1 MVLVPP
7 KLGPRTGFRWMTF
20 ALALPLAAL
29 ATGALYL
36 GLTLGWAWH
45 PERDAS
51 PATTLLTAP
60 FDACFAALRDPA
72 VLDLIIPGG
81 YPGTFH
87 AYSLALLI
95 VAAFASLAFVGGF
108 IRKPLGLRL
117 IRLGYGLGYLALAVG
132 VVALWRLAAFLE
144 TPPDDVA
151 TLGLF
156 GETGTYLPRFWWW
169 YDLAWPMLLAIPV
182 LGLFHLA
189 SHRAAAVHL
198 YTGRTE
204 LPAAGDKIIED
215 ARTHGRDPVYRKSWL
230 SSAATHAIIIVLIP
244 WLLTW
249 LGCSD
254 RYDVPEGSG
263 DPVVALVK
271 VVKPKKVEKQVFI
284 VNPRSAIS
292 FYVPRLEDS
301 QIEEQVEEATELEYE
316 ATMAMAG
323 AMGAGGGKRGG
334 WPDGMGRKPVR
345 FIRLK
350 GHGPGWNDGMNDG
363 TRADINFL
371 NQFHQITGFRVA
383 EASEAKTIRQISNF
397 DKGYAPPFI
406 YMTGEGH
413 IRISRDDTR
422 RLREYL
428 LDGGM
433 LFADAG
439 HPNFH
444 RAFTRYLTR
453 ELLPDNRLIPI
464 ADDDPIFQMPYQF
477 PHGAPPLW
485 HHGGR
490 KAMGVKAKVNGRQRW
505 VVFYHP
511 GDINDA
517 WKTGHSGLDRDT
529 AQGAVH
535 MGVNI
540 IYYAFTHYLE
550 DTRKYRK

>member
-1 MVLVPP
+1 
-7 KLGPRTGFRWMTF
+7 MTL
-20 ALALPLAAL
+20 ALALPLAVL
-29 ATGALYL
+29 ATAALYA
-36 GLTLGWAWH
+36 GLTIGWAWH
-45 PERDAS
+45 PQRDDAR
-51 PATTLLTAP
+51 ATTRVAAL
-60 FDACFAALRDPA
+60 FDAYFGALRDPA

-95 VAAFASLAFVGGF
+95 VAALAAFAFVGAF
-108 IRKPLGLRL
+108 VRQPIGLWL
-117 IRLGYGLGYLALAVG
+117 VRLGYGLGYATSFIA
-132 VVALWRLAAFLE
+132 VVALWRLSAFLE
-144 TPPDDVA
+144 TPPDYVA

-156 GETGTYLPRFWWW
+156 GERGTYLPRFWWW
-169 YDLAWPMLLAIPV
+169 YDLAWPLLLAMPV

-189 SHRAAAVHL
+189 SYRAAAIHL
-198 YTGRTE
+198 YTGQTQT
-204 LPAAGDKIIED
+204 PAVGDDIIED

-230 SSAATHAIIIVLIP
+230 SSTATHAIIIILIP

-254 RYDVPEGSG
+254 RYYVPEGSG

-271 VVKPKKVEKQVFI
+271 VVKPKKIEKEIFI

-292 FYVPRLEDS
+292 FYVPKLEDS
-301 QIEEQVEEATELEYE
+301 QIEKQVDEATEMEYE

-350 GHGPGWNDGMNDG
+350 DHGPGWDDGMDAG
-363 TRADINFL
+363 TRADMNFL
-371 NQFHQITGFRVA
+371 EQFHQITGFQVA
-383 EASEAKTIRQISNF
+383 EASEAKTIRQLSNF
-397 DKGYAPPFI
+397 DQGFAPPFV
-406 YMTGEGH
+406 YMTGEGQV
-413 IRISRDDTR
+413 RISRDDTQ

-439 HPNFH
+439 HPSFH
-444 RAFTRYLTR
+444 SAFTNYVTR
-453 ELLPDNRLIPI
+453 ELFPDNRLIAI

-477 PHGAPPLW
+477 PNGAPPLW

-490 KAMGVKAKVNGRQRW
+490 KAMGVKAKVNGRDRW